1 MFDDHLLFIQLYKM
15 KRPFSIVNINSRNV
29 NETEDTLSHLAEVA
43 GNQHI

>member
-1 MFDDHLLFIQLYKM
+1 MFNNHLLSIQLYQM
-15 KRPFSIVNINSRNV
+15 KHPFSIVNLNSRNV